1 MGQTLEEVKEQA
13 KELDRKR
20 KGWFLAAMQ
29 KFVTLKPS
37 GTLPCLRKDTLGFG
51 IAYEELKD
59 WMGELGYASDEEQ
72 FEVNGWRGDF
82 WDTYTLT
89 SPETHPDYVEI
100 LYITG
105 TMASNDY
112 VIMF

>member
-1 MGQTLEEVKEQA
+1 
-13 KELDRKR
+13 
-20 KGWFLAAMQ
+20 
-29 KFVTLKPS
+29 
-37 GTLPCLRKDTLGFG
+37 
-51 IAYEELKD
+51 
-59 WMGELGYASDEEQ
+59 MGELGYEADDGR

-89 SPETHPDYVEI
+89 SLETHPDYVET